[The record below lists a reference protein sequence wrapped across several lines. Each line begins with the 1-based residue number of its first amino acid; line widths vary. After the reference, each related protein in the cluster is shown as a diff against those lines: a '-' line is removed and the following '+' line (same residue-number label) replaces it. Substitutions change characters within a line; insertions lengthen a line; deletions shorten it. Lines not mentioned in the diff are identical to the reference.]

1 MYFQGLILR
10 EAEACLIFENVNTY
24 SVKFVFSPNCDSQ
37 KVVPFFSFCIG
48 DFFII
53 NIKIYIMSH
62 PQNFHVERVSNLNCF
77 NVMKQTSFK
86 KHVMEATL
94 TNSGDQRHTLLAQ
107 ENQDNS

>member
-1 MYFQGLILR
+1 M
-10 EAEACLIFENVNTY
+10 NTY
-24 SVKFVFSPNCDSQ
+24 SVKFVCFTQLRLSENGAS
-37 KVVPFFSFCIG
+37 FSFGIG
-48 DFFII
+48 DFFFII
-53 NIKIYIMSH
+53 NIKIYVMSH

-86 KHVMEATL
+86 KLVMETTL